1 MSLTDT
7 SPTRRPAVL
16 FALIL
21 LAWAT
26 SGPLPAAAQTSPEG
40 EQTPVRLLAAAK
52 SWSANDPYVLNGV
65 FQSVDIRPFRVTV
78 GGVGG

>member
-1 MSLTDT
+1 LTDT
-7 SPTRRPAVL
+7 SPTRPPAVL

-40 EQTPVRLLAAAK
+40 EQTPAGPNRRH
-52 SWSANDPYVLNGV
+52 G
-65 FQSVDIRPFRVTV
+65 
-78 GGVGG
+78 